1 MRFTGGK
8 MIEVT
13 RVTDIENEI
22 EWKEFLRNQYNL
34 FYDHRFNSYHD
45 VFGKGINFHSLKFR
59 DTYTGKIIAIML
71 GSEKQTDEGKVF
83 VSCDGVSFAGFL
95 WKKRSDLLNF
105 REAINGLKEYLQN
118 EGFYECVIKNPPFL
132 YCNSPNEESE
142 YALLKSGFEVSSV
155 SISNIID
162 LNEFEF
168 QKISETKKR
177 SIKKSQKDI
186 TVNIID
192 EVLTQENFES
202 YYSILRD
209 NRELKNVSPTHSF
222 EELIYLKNKLPEEI
236 ILFEA
241 RIRGELAAICV
252 LFSINKDVILNFYLA
267 GSEEFKPEG
276 AAEFILF
283 KTIEWSKNNGYRYY
297 DIGTSDTGDGLIEGL
312 FAFKKKFLAN
322 GFLRKTYEIKL
333 K

>member
-1 MRFTGGK
+1 MT
-8 MIEVT
+8 EVT
-13 RVTDIENEI
+13 RALDIENEI

-34 FYDHRFNSYHD
+34 FFDHRFISYHK

-59 DTYTGKIIAIML
+59 DLDTGKIAAIML
-71 GSEKQTDEGKVF
+71 GSEKQTNDGKVYI
-83 VSCDGVSFAGFL
+83 SCDGVSFAGFL

-105 REAINGLKEYLQN
+105 IDVIEGFKEYLLN
-118 EGFYECVIKNPPFL
+118 NGFDKCIIRNPPFL
-132 YCNSPNEESE
+132 YNKSPNEETE

-168 QKISETKKR
+168 TKISETKKR

-186 TVNIID
+186 SVSIID
-192 EVLTQENFES
+192 GELTQENFKT

-222 EELIYLKNKLPEEI
+222 EELIYLKNTLPEEI

-252 LFSINKDVILNFYLA
+252 LFSINRDIILNFYLA
-267 GSEEFKPEG
+267 GSEQFKPEG
-276 AAEFILF
+276 AAEYILL
-283 KTIEWSKNNGYRYY
+283 KTIEWSKENGYRYY
-297 DIGTSDTGDGLIEGL
+297 DIGTSDTNEGLIGGL

-322 GFLRKTYEIKL
+322 GFLRKTYELKL
-333 K
+333 KQ